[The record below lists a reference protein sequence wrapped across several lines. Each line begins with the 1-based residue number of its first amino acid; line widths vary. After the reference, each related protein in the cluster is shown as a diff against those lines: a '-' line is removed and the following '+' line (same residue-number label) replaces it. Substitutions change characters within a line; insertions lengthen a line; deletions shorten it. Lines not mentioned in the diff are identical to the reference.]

1 MIRRASLR
9 NRSAPLIENLL
20 EAAGEKINHGRI
32 SDALGSAGPD
42 LNRND
47 IADPG
52 LFDGFA
58 DRIQITAA
66 HGDSVFRVHGR
77 SPVKPGSSEMPEQL
91 SEAARGVNAEL
102 PAERGIEF
110 SEDIA
115 ALHGGTAVP
124 VHA

>member
-20 EAAGEKINHGRI
+20 EAAGEKINHSRI

-58 DRIQITAA
+58 DRIQITA
-66 HGDSVFRVHGR
+66 
-77 SPVKPGSSEMPEQL
+77 VKPGSSEMPEQL